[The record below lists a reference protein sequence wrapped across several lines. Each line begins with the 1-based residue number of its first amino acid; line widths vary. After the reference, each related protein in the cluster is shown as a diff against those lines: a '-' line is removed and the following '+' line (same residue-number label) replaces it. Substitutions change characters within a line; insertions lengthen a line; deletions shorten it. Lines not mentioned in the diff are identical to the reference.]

1 MDWVAKVNLSGGA
14 GERRAGAGEEA
25 EVVALEEAVQNDI
38 VDEVDAGVEVV
49 EVEESEEIE
58 VEESEEALSAFSKEA
73 G

>member
-49 EVEESEEIE
+49 EVEEVE
-58 VEESEEALSAFSKEA
+58 VQESEEAPSAFSKEA